1 MQSAARTGRDIKTA
15 WMVGMNS
22 AFPGLGDSAKA
33 RFTEVSTPAASP
45 EKAEVEVITLYAPS
59 FVGRYRTFALHDH
72 PSRWTRG
79 LREATL

>member
-1 MQSAARTGRDIKTA
+1 
-15 WMVGMNS
+15 MNS

-45 EKAEVEVITLYAPS
+45 EKAEVEVITLYAPA
-59 FVGRYRTFALHDH
+59 FVGRYRTFALHDLSE
-72 PSRWTRG
+72 PVDNG